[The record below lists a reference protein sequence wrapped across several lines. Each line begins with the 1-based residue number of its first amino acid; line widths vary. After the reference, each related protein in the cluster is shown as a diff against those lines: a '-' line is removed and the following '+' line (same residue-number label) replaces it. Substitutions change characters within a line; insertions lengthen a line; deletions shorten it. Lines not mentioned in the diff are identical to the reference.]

1 MASRKQLNPNQE
13 FKRQKVRNARQIRSE
28 AAAASP
34 EEFSETGHML
44 KVGEF
49 VTSRQFELE
58 QLQSAI
64 HRSRNSSSTRVFQSL
79 PRRLRRRTASHNVR
93 RIPKRMRNRALRE
106 MSKSDQLITSGTRQK
121 PKHGISAG
129 KLYKMKMAVSLL
141 RLASRNTAMR
151 LALPAGVTPATSKL
165 RQTIRSL
172 HRQIKDAERGKQV
185 HKLNNS
191 MGSYDNTGVDELAP
205 KPLGRIKYMR
215 RQRFFTW
222 LPTHVWNAKRSHMM
236 KRWGYQIP
244 WSPTQKCFR
253 MTHRLLGP
261 TIASNGAMCAD
272 TSYMG
277 TMVVSADN
285 SGTVA
290 AFADRLTDGRASKPK
305 YRELQYLFEGLVY
318 STTASSPLGPG
329 IILWVDANML
339 LVRLHP
345 AIYECVFK
353 DAKEQGLRVHDCRYS
368 ISSFVI
374 GGSKALQALSHIIRT
389 PPGSNSESFQQFQ
402 RVCKISDSSVF
413 PERTA
418 FVFKAYDPRHLSKP
432 TKLGTVPPPSASTII
447 KLQNEYP
454 KTEISDVLHAL
465 CDPASRQES
474 YKNQQTLKQLAR
486 RRRKLLTKEASRNL
500 IPFDPAIDPEI
511 PIAIV
516 RQPASMNWL
525 VMLPWFW
532 LLPFWYQLH
541 RVPHVYHMGLKQLHQ
556 QHFERGKLMFPN
568 DYPFT
573 PAGQDENSV
582 YKAEASRNTWGRK
595 PVGKRLNFD
604 AIKAVHASEC
614 PGFDGEIGDH
624 FSSDWKLLQILQNG
638 TALLGSEIET
648 HNPARTTQYDSET
661 GLPQL
666 NYVRDLLELHRSS
679 VLQQDSS
686 LKLPVT
692 LYNKPVVSFSKPP
705 MDTGL
710 PVQLAV
716 VTTQLPVIAVVC
728 TALERGHFRDNARL
742 YAVPVK
748 HLAHWQAVA
757 SRKYNAAG
765 KRTHDADQPLPRVQD
780 LVGFITSG
788 TYHLG
793 EGKSTGNGLISAEF
807 AHRAEHNL
815 LLVRNVGTNRYRLAQ
830 WRQIYV

>member
-1 MASRKQLNPNQE
+1 MAARKQLNPNQE
-13 FKRQKVRNARQIRSE
+13 FKRQKVRDARQIRSE

-34 EEFSETGHML
+34 EEFSEAGHML

-49 VTSRQFELE
+49 VASRQFELE
-58 QLQSAI
+58 QLQSAM

-106 MSKSDQLITSGTRQK
+106 MSKSEQLITSGTRQK

-151 LALPAGVTPATSKL
+151 LALPAGVTPARCKL

-172 HRQIKDAERGKQV
+172 HRQIKDAERGKHV

-191 MGSYDNTGVDELAP
+191 MGSYDNTGVGEFAP

-261 TIASNGAMCAD
+261 TITSNGAMCAD

-277 TMVVSADN
+277 TMVATAED
-285 SGTVA
+285 A
-290 AFADRLTDGRASKPK
+290 ATLAAYADRLTAGRASKPK

-318 STTASSPLGPG
+318 STSASSPLGPG
-329 IILWVDANML
+329 TVLWVDANML

-345 AIYECVFK
+345 AIYERIFN

-368 ISSFVI
+368 IASFVI
-374 GGSKALQALSHIIRT
+374 GGAKALQALSHIIRT
-389 PPGSNSESFQQFQ
+389 PPGSNSESFKQFQ
-402 RVCKISDSSVF
+402 SVCKISDSSVF

-418 FVFKAYDPRHLSKP
+418 FAFKAYDPRHLSAP
-432 TKLGTVPPPSASTII
+432 TKLGNVPQPSASTII
-447 KLQNEYP
+447 KLQNDYP
-454 KTEISDVLHAL
+454 KVEISEALHAL
-465 CDPASRQES
+465 CDPDTRQGS
-474 YKNQQTLKQLAR
+474 YQNQQTLKQLAA
-486 RRRKLLTKEASRNL
+486 RRRKLLTKDASKNL
-500 IPFDPAIDPEI
+500 IPFDPAVDPEI
-511 PIAIV
+511 PIAIL
-516 RQPASMNWL
+516 RQPGSMDWL

-568 DYPFT
+568 DYAFT
-573 PAGQDENSV
+573 QAGNEENSI
-582 YKAEASRNTWGRK
+582 YQAEASRNVWERK
-595 PVGKRLNFD
+595 PAGKRLNFD
-604 AIKAVHASEC
+604 AIGAVHAAEC
-614 PGFDGEIGDH
+614 PGFSGEIGDH

-638 TALLGSEIET
+638 IALLGSEIAT

-679 VLQQDSS
+679 ASQQE
-686 LKLPVT
+686 PPTVPHVA
-692 LYNKPVVSFSKPP
+692 LYNKPIASFRSAPV
-705 MDTGL
+705 DAAL
-710 PVQLAV
+710 PIQLT
-716 VTTQLPVIAVVC
+716 VTTTRLPVIAVVC

-742 YAVPVK
+742 YAVPSE

-757 SRKYNAAG
+757 SRVYNAAG
-765 KRTHDADQPLPRVQD
+765 KRSHDAEQPLPRVQD
-780 LVGFITSG
+780 LIGFITSG

-793 EGKSTGNGLISAEF
+793 EGKSTGNGLISADF

-815 LLVRNVGTNRYRLAQ
+815 LLVRNVGTNTYRLAQ